1 MSAPCG
7 TEAGVSA
14 MRSRIAAALRAAG
27 ERNETARLAML
38 RLIDA
43 TIADKDREARSA
55 GGRPDGVSDDDIQS
69 VLDRMIQHRQE
80 SVVGYEEQGRF
91 ELADEERAEIEVLL
105 ELLPKKMDSDEIAS
119 AIDKVVRETKARG
132 IRDKGRVM
140 GRLKEEYRGRMD
152 FRKVGGMVVERLQ

>member
-1 MSAPCG
+1 
-7 TEAGVSA
+7 
-14 MRSRIAAALRAAG
+14 MRSRIAAALREANK
-27 ERNETARLAML
+27 RNETDRLAML

-55 GGRPDGVSDDDIQS
+55 GRPDGVSDDDIHS
-69 VLDRMIQHRQE
+69 VLDSMIQHREE

-91 ELADEERAEIEVLL
+91 ELADQERTEINVLL
-105 ELLPKKMDSDEIAS
+105 ELLPRKMDSDEIAS

-140 GRLKEEYRGRMD
+140 GRLKAEYRGRMD

>member
-1 MSAPCG
+1 MLAMRG
-7 TEAGVSA
+7 AEAGVSA
-14 MRSRIAAALRAAG
+14 MRSRIAAALRAAN

-55 GGRPDGVSDDDIQS
+55 GRPDGVSDDDIHS
-69 VLDRMIQHRQE
+69 VLDRMIQHRHE

-91 ELADEERAEIEVLL
+91 ELADGERAEIEVLL
-105 ELLPKKMDSDEIAS
+105 ELLPKKMDSDEIAC

>member
-91 ELADEERAEIEVLL
+91 ELADAERAEIEVLL

-152 FRKVGGMVVERLQ
+152 FRKVGGMVVDRLQ

>member
-1 MSAPCG
+1 M
-7 TEAGVSA
+7 SA

-91 ELADEERAEIEVLL
+91 ELADAERAEIEVLL

-152 FRKVGGMVVERLQ
+152 FRKVGGMVVDRLQ

>member
-1 MSAPCG
+1 M
-7 TEAGVSA
+7 SA
-14 MRSRIAAALRAAG
+14 MRSRIAAALREAK
-27 ERNETARLAML
+27 ERNEAARLAML

-55 GGRPDGVSDDDIQS
+55 GRPDGVSDDDIHS
-69 VLDRMIQHRQE
+69 VLDRMILHRDE

-91 ELADEERAEIEVLL
+91 ELADRERAEIEVLV

-119 AIDKVVRETKARG
+119 AVDKVVRETKARG

-140 GRLKEEYRGRMD
+140 GRLKEKYRGRMD

>member
-1 MSAPCG
+1 MSAAYG
-7 TEAGVSA
+7 AEVDVSA
-14 MRSRIAAALRAAG
+14 MRSRIAAALRAAN

-55 GGRPDGVSDDDIQS
+55 GRPDGVSDDDIHS
-69 VLDRMIQHRQE
+69 VLDRMIQHREE

-91 ELADEERAEIEVLL
+91 ELADTERAEIEVLL
-105 ELLPKKMDSDEIAS
+105 ELLPKKMDSDEIAC

-152 FRKVGGMVVERLQ
+152 FRKVGGLVVERLQ